1 MAEAGEAYHAACP
14 TLKAFIRQHRTTM
27 LADWAERNPNIDSMP
42 PGLRQFR
49 CTLRCGHRRM
59 TVYFSQGPAIEHEPT
74 VEDVLDC
81 LASDAAGAADTFEDW
96 CAELGYDSDSRKA
109 EQTYRLIREQ
119 SEKLAALLGPAFGE
133 LLKVERL

>member
-1 MAEAGEAYHAACP
+1 MTEAATRYHTACP
-14 TLKAFIRQHRTTM
+14 TLKAYIRQHRITM
-27 LADWAERNPNIDSMP
+27 STQSADSNPNIGSMP
-42 PGLRQFR
+42 PGSRHWR

-81 LASDAAGAADTFEDW
+81 LASDAGGASTFEDW

-109 EQTYRLIREQ
+109 EQTYRLIKEQ
-119 SEKLAALLGPAFGE
+119 SEKLAALLGPAYGE
-133 LLKVERL
+133 LLKVER